1 MRQQMVLPSVKE
13 GLIILKL
20 ARIIIILAASSF
32 LIRFTIILI
41 ALVFSWEFR
50 LEPLV
55 ISRIKGFIPSIIV
68 LYIVW
73 RPIIVD

>member
-1 MRQQMVLPSVKE
+1 MVLPSVKE

-73 RPIIVD
+73 RPVIVD

>member
-1 MRQQMVLPSVKE
+1 MVLPCIKE

-41 ALVFSWEFR
+41 ALVFSREFR
-50 LEPLV
+50 LETLV
-55 ISRIKGFIPSIIV
+55 ISKIKGFIPSIIV
-68 LYIVW
+68 LHIVW